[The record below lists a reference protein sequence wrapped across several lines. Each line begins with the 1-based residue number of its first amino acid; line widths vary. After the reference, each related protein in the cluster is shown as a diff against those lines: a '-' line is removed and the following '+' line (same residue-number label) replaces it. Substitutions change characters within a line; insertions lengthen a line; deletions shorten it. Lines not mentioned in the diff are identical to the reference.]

1 MPDTT
6 TTPFAPATATR
17 LVGAYFVDLAVLGA
31 LAGATWFVYFTPLT
45 ITFITVEA
53 VVASAIML
61 GATGRTPGMA
71 AMRVCLIRDE
81 TDAQTPSLGAA
92 LAYTAMTVALQLTVV
107 GPLAAL
113 AMVRDGHTWLT
124 GATRTRLVDLRKH
137 AALATGP
144 AAVGMGEGADRPR
157 PGQAPSGFDSVHT
170 SPVSQEWGAPTS
182 PLMSAP
188 HAIDYSVPGVPG
200 SSSVPEYA
208 APGFPGGSTVPDY
221 SAPGGLGRSSDSTVS
236 GYAAP
241 GFPGGSSGAGSS
253 SGPGVSGYS
262 ASGRSAGPSGPSG
275 PGYAAS
281 QQSVPP
287 TVPPRAPV
295 PPASSDPSLRGATPQ
310 VPAAPAPSREQSS
323 ESTQFDAILAP
334 ASDTS
339 GGSGFMPEHPAPP
352 RTAVSGSRVPPAAPP
367 GNGGVP
373 GRQVPAQPAQASY
386 AIGQPESDA
395 AGQYAP
401 RTSGVP
407 APPPSRRA
415 YQAARRNDP
424 DRLQGGAPAASTS
437 SPLLWLI
444 FDSGQREL
452 IDAPLTLGRAPAS
465 DEGSRAVVVPDTT
478 VSLSRT
484 HMRVGPAASGAWIED
499 AFSAN
504 GTQIRTPDGRIAAL
518 AGGQA
523 VEVPAGTEIL
533 MGERR
538 ATIVYA
544 DADSVR

>member
-188 HAIDYSVPGVPG
+188 HAIDYSVPGVPDG
-200 SSSVPEYA
+200 SSDSTVSGYA
-208 APGFPGGSTVPDY
+208 APGFPGG
-221 SAPGGLGRSSDSTVS
+221 STVS

-262 ASGRSAGPSGPSG
+262 ASGRSAGPSGPSGPGYAASGFPGGSSAPSG

-339 GGSGFMPEHPAPP
+339 GGPGLMPEH
-352 RTAVSGSRVPPAAPP
+352 
-367 GNGGVP
+367 
-373 GRQVPAQPAQASY
+373 
-386 AIGQPESDA
+386 
-395 AGQYAP
+395 
-401 RTSGVP
+401 P

>member
-17 LVGAYFVDLAVLGA
+17 LVGAYLVDLAILGA
-31 LAGATWFVYFTPLT
+31 LACATWFVYFTPLT
-45 ITFITVEA
+45 ITFITAEA
-53 VVASAIML
+53 VVASGIML

-81 TDAQTPSLGAA
+81 NDAQTPSLGAA

-107 GPLAAL
+107 GPLAAFAL
-113 AMVRDGHTWLT
+113 VRDGYTWLT
-124 GATRTRLVDLRKH
+124 GPTRTRLVDLRKH
-137 AALATGP
+137 AALAAGP
-144 AAVGMGEGADRPR
+144 AAVSMGEGVARPR

-188 HAIDYSVPGVPG
+188 RAIDYSAPGGPGG
-200 SSSVPEYA
+200 SSGSGGSGYA
-208 APGFPGGSTVPDY
+208 APGGLGGPTVPDY
-221 SAPGGLGRSSDSTVS
+221 SAPGRPV
-236 GYAAP
+236 
-241 GFPGGSSGAGSS
+241 
-253 SGPGVSGYS
+253 GPGD
-262 ASGRSAGPSGPSG
+262 PSGS
-275 PGYAAS
+275 GYAAS
-281 QQSVPP
+281 QQSVPLA
-287 TVPPRAPV
+287 VPPSAPV
-295 PPASSDPSLRGATPQ
+295 PPAASDPSLRGALAPQ
-310 VPAAPAPSREQSS
+310 VPAAPAPSQAQSS
-323 ESTQFDAILAP
+323 DFTQFDAILAP
-334 ASDTS
+334 ASDAY
-339 GGSGFMPEHPAPP
+339 GGTGPRPERPAPP
-352 RTAVSGSRVPPAAPP
+352 RTPVSGSQVPAAPQ
-367 GNGGVP
+367 GNGGTP
-373 GRQVPAQPAQASY
+373 GRRTPAQPAQASY
-386 AIGQPESDA
+386 ATGQPGNDA
-395 AGQYAP
+395 AGQYSP
-401 RTSGVP
+401 RAAGVP

-424 DRLQGGAPAASTS
+424 DRSQWGAPAASTS